1 VTRIGLTIGFLAL
14 AACATTTPAER
25 AKKDDKSGMGDL
37 DEGRSCKAL
46 KKFRKAVDEDP
57 DNLAALR
64 HTIEGAK
71 QCGELDA
78 TTQRA
83 RKEVANEPNSARA
96 HYVLGLCLLAASRG
110 EEHGLDELREARRL
124 DPRSGELAL
133 RLGIALME
141 SERFKEA
148 LDPLRDA
155 VKLEGSDPHPHFPL
169 AVALHR
175 SGENAAAIA
184 TLAEALQ
191 GEPDEKD
198 LENARK
204 LLDLIHDP
212 YRNFPEKAKGRF
224 SEGMGWLDRSDVPQR
239 AIDIFEA
246 LQTEYPQLAGLQSAM
261 GLAYQ
266 RLGDTAQAVEH
277 FERASQLDPTLPEPH
292 LYLGEL
298 YYGLRRYEQAAA
310 EYDDALTQDPLM
322 EAARERLAQLA
333 AEEGDLKMAAQQ
345 LRALVALK
353 AGDPGARLALT
364 QVLVELGDLRA
375 AETQLQAVLDK
386 DPKSLQAKLSL
397 GMVAAKRAADAH
409 NPDDRQR
416 FSEKARKL
424 IQEVLAVQPDNVAA
438 SRVLASL
445 DKK

>member
-1 VTRIGLTIGFLAL
+1 
-14 AACATTTPAER
+14 
-25 AKKDDKSGMGDL
+25 
-37 DEGRSCKAL
+37 
-46 KKFRKAVDEDP
+46 
-57 DNLAALR
+57 
-64 HTIEGAK
+64 
-71 QCGELDA
+71 
-78 TTQRA
+78 
-83 RKEVANEPNSARA
+83 
-96 HYVLGLCLLAASRG
+96 
-110 EEHGLDELREARRL
+110 
-124 DPRSGELAL
+124 
-133 RLGIALME
+133 
-141 SERFKEA
+141 
-148 LDPLRDA
+148 
-155 VKLEGSDPHPHFPL
+155 
-169 AVALHR
+169 
-175 SGENAAAIA
+175 
-184 TLAEALQ
+184 
-191 GEPDEKD
+191 
-198 LENARK
+198 
-204 LLDLIHDP
+204 
-212 YRNFPEKAKGRF
+212 
-224 SEGMGWLDRSDVPQR
+224 MGWLDRSDVPQR

-277 FERASQLDPTLPEPH
+277 FERASQLDPSLPEPH

-353 AGDPGARLALT
+353 
-364 QVLVELGDLRA
+364 A

>member
-1 VTRIGLTIGFLAL
+1 MPFFCSQPRVPPPRRPNAPRR
-14 AACATTTPAER
+14 TTAR
-25 AKKDDKSGMGDL
+25 ASTTL
-37 DEGRSCKAL
+37 EEGRSCKAL
-46 KKFRKAVDEDP
+46 KDFKKAVDEDP
-57 DNLAALR
+57 DNWAALR
-64 HTIEGAK
+64 HSIEATK
-71 QCGELDA
+71 QCGQLDDA
-78 TTQRA
+78 TLRA
-83 RKEVANEPNSARA
+83 RKEVASEPRSARA
-96 HYVLGLCLLAASRG
+96 HYVLGLCLLAANHG
-110 EEHGLDELREARRL
+110 EEHGLDELREAHRF
-124 DPRSGELAL
+124 DPKSTELAL

-141 SERFKEA
+141 CEHFRDA
-148 LDPLRDA
+148 IGPLRDA
-155 VKLEGSDPHPHFPL
+155 VKLGGSDPHPHFPL

-175 SGENAAAIA
+175 DGQNAEAIA

-191 GEPDEKD
+191 EEPSEKD
-198 LENARK
+198 LKDARK

-212 YRNFPEKAKGRF
+212 YKNFPEKAKGRF

-239 AIDIFEA
+239 AIDIFES

-277 FERASQLDPTLPEPH
+277 FERASQLDPALPEPH

-310 EYDDALTQDPLM
+310 EYQEALAQDPLM
-322 EAARERLAQLA
+322 EASRERLAQLA
-333 AEEGDLKMAAQQ
+333 GEEGDLKTAAMQ

-364 QVLVELGDLRA
+364 EALVGIGDLRG
-375 AETQLQAVLDK
+375 AESQLQAVLDK

-397 GMVAAKRAADAH
+397 GIIAAKRAEEAH
-409 NPDDRQR
+409 SPDDRLR
-416 FSEKARKL
+416 FVEKARKL
-424 IQEVLAVQPDNVAA
+424 IKDVLAVQPDNVAA